1 MWKFFVAFVLLGFVG
16 LADTLVL
23 TDGTTL
29 DGRLSGVT
37 ATTLSFS
44 TATGVVTLPLEKVS
58 RISLDFG
65 SDPKPRMDQRIWARA
80 LGQVQ
85 REFWTCR
92 YIRQGLVIAG
102 LTFIAFGQWLNFLGY
117 GMFGNMLTAFGG
129 LSILWGL
136 SMPQPGCETV
146 AARLRTLLYIGL
158 EHNWL
163 Y

>member
-1 MWKFFVAFVLLGFVG
+1 MRKVLLALALFGLVG
-16 LADTLVL
+16 WADTLVR
-23 TDGTTL
+23 TDGTVL
-29 DGRLSGVT
+29 EGRLSGVT

-44 TATGVVTLPLEKVS
+44 TPGGVWTFPLEEVS

-65 SDPKPRMDQRIWARA
+65 ADPKPRLEQRAWSRA

-92 YIRQGLVIAG
+92 YMRHGLVLAG
-102 LTFIAFGQWLNFLGY
+102 LAFIGFGQWLSSLGY
-117 GMFGNMLTAFGG
+117 GVFGNMLTALGG

-136 SMPQPGCETV
+136 SMPQPGCEV
-146 AARLRTLLYIGL
+146 PAARLRTLLYIGL
-158 EHNWL
+158 EHGWL

>member
-1 MWKFFVAFVLLGFVG
+1 MGKVLLALVALGFVG

-23 TDGTTL
+23 SDGTTFE
-29 DGRLSGVT
+29 GRLSGVT
-37 ATTLSFS
+37 STTLSFT
-44 TATGVVTLPLEKVS
+44 TASGIMTWPLEKVS

-65 SDPKPRMDQRIWARA
+65 ADPKARVDQRAWSRA

-92 YIRQGLVIAG
+92 YMRQGLVLAG
-102 LTFIAFGQWLNFLGY
+102 FVFIGFGQWLNYLGY
-117 GMFGNMLTAFGG
+117 GVFGNMLTAFGG
-129 LSILWGL
+129 ISILWGL
-136 SMPQPGCETV
+136 SMPQPGCEIP